1 MTASPAPVSPA
12 SAPVILSARGI
23 RKSFSGVE
31 VLHGV
36 DFTLRRGEVHGLVGQ
51 NGAGKSTL
59 VKIIDGAYAGDSG
72 EIDVNGSPL
81 GRRGPGESREHGIA
95 MVFQEFS
102 LIPSMTVGQ
111 NILLAREPKGRTGL
125 IDDRETGRLARAAL
139 ARIGADIDTERL
151 VGDLPVGS
159 RQLVEIA
166 KAISQDAS
174 ILILDEPTSS
184 LAAAEIRALADA
196 IGRLTAEGISVIF
209 ISHHLNEIVDLCDRV
224 TVLRDGN
231 VTLSAPTAEVTLS
244 TMIESML
251 GTALESALAYQSR
264 DVDRTGQPLLR
275 VTGLRNGRLRDVSC
289 ELYAGEILGVAG
301 LLGSGK
307 TEFLRAIFGI
317 DRLDAGTIEI
327 RGRKVSIGDPA
338 DALNAGI
345 ALVPEDRGRAGLVR
359 EHSVGHNIM
368 MASWSRFSRG
378 GFVDDRAARRAAES
392 FVEQLR
398 IRTTGLDQPVKS
410 LSGGNQQKVVVAKN
424 LSVSPRVLLL
434 DDPTVGVDVGSKRE
448 ILMEVRDLAAR
459 GTGVVLV
466 SSELEELSGLADR
479 VLVMRGGEVRT
490 VLDRS
495 GGVDLSEEVLSRA
508 VQE

>member
-1 MTASPAPVSPA
+1 MTAPSTAPTTPDGR
-12 SAPVILSARGI
+12 PVVLAARGV

-59 VKIIDGAYAGDSG
+59 VKIIDGAYTGDAG
-72 EIDVNGSPL
+72 EIEVNGTPL
-81 GRRGPGESREHGIA
+81 TRSGPGEARKLGIA

-102 LIPSMTVGQ
+102 LIPSMPVGQ
-111 NILLAREPKGRTGL
+111 NILLSREPKGRTGL
-125 IDDRETGRLARAAL
+125 IDDRETRRRARSAL
-139 ARIGADIDTERL
+139 ARIGADIDPDRL

-166 KAISQDAS
+166 KAISQDLS

-184 LAAAEIRALADA
+184 LAVAEIRALADA

-209 ISHHLNEIVDLCDRV
+209 ISHHLNEIVDLCDHV

-231 VTLSAPTAEVTLS
+231 VTLSAPTADVTLS

-251 GTALESALAYQSR
+251 GRSLESALAYR
-264 DVDRTGQPLLR
+264 PHDVDRAGQPLLR
-275 VTGLRNGRLRDVSC
+275 VAGLRNRRLHDISF
-289 ELYAGEILGVAG
+289 ELHAGEILGVAG

-307 TEFLRAIFGI
+307 SELLRAIFGI
-317 DRLDAGTIEI
+317 DRLDAGTIEV
-327 RGRKVSIGDPA
+327 RGRRVPIGAPS
-338 DALNAGI
+338 DALRAGI
-345 ALVPEDRGRAGLVR
+345 ALVPEDRARAGLVR
-359 EHSVGHNIM
+359 EHSVGHNIL
-368 MASWSRFSRG
+368 MASWSRFARG
-378 GFVDDRAARRAAES
+378 GIVNDRAASRAAGS
-392 FVEQLR
+392 LVEQLG
-398 IRTTGLDQPVKS
+398 IRTSGLQQQVRT
-410 LSGGNQQKVVVAKN
+410 LSGGNQQKVVVARN
-424 LSVSPRVLLL
+424 LSIAPRVMLL

-448 ILMEVRDLAAR
+448 ILMEVRELAAR

-479 VLVMRGGEVRT
+479 VLVMRAGAARTMLDRAGGELT
-490 VLDRS
+490 
-495 GGVDLSEEVLSRA
+495 EEVLSRA